1 MKKTPERI
9 ERLAAAY
16 VLGSLAGRARQ
27 RFERWMMESVEVRRE
42 VWYWERRLA
51 PMAAS
56 VTPETPPA
64 DLLERIEQRLWGD
77 DQIRTPRSGA
87 GWFWRGWSA
96 LATAAVV
103 VMAVIMFQSPE
114 PDQAAL
120 SGAVVQEGVKDPLWL
135 VAEGQ
140 RGDRLRLRPVAATP
154 PEPEKDYELWV
165 VPKDGQPYSLGVIP
179 SGDNRFEITL
189 SEEARALLEASR
201 TLAISL
207 EPKGGSPKEV
217 PTGPILHVTRLH
229 TL

>member
-16 VLGSLAGRARQ
+16 VLGSLAGRARL
-27 RFERWMMESVEVRRE
+27 RFERWMMESAEVRRE
-42 VWYWERRLA
+42 VWYWERQLS

-64 DLLERIEQRLWGD
+64 DLLKRIERRLWGD
-77 DQIRTPRSGA
+77 SDAGQRPAT

-103 VMAVIMFQSPE
+103 VMAVVMMQPPA
-114 PDQAAL
+114 PDPSAL

-165 VPKDGQPYSLGVIP
+165 VPEEGQPYSLGVIP
-179 SGDNRFEITL
+179 TGDNRFEITL
-189 SEEARALLEASR
+189 TEEARALLEASR

-229 TL
+229 SL